1 MAFRDPPGFK
11 RVDHHGQRIFYLTIP
26 DPTEKEDSFLKFT
39 NVSQVKA
46 HLMSKGLHGE
56 ELTAALKGFDFTKRK
71 LPEIGG
77 QGSSRRRWG
86 IMDVCFQ
93 SVVIAG
99 GKGLSSRIVT
109 FPILE
114 QIGTFQFSFASKQ
127 D

>member
-26 DPTEKEDSFLKFT
+26 NPTEKEESFLKFT

-71 LPEIGG
+71 LPEIDG

-93 SVVIAG
+93 ICENTGKIHVLRFFRHFVI
-99 GKGLSSRIVT
+99 
-109 FPILE
+109 
-114 QIGTFQFSFASKQ
+114 
-127 D
+127 